1 MTSVGFENQ
10 IKQWVQVDNQIKEF
24 NDRIRDLREKRN
36 TLEKNITTYASSNNL
51 SNSSIKI
58 GEDKLKF
65 STTRVPEPLT
75 FKYLEKTLGEIIKNE
90 SQVQVIM
97 NHLKQKRD
105 IKVVP
110 EIKRYNNN

>member
-36 TLEKNITTYASSNNL
+36 TLEKTITTYASSNNL

-65 STTRVPEPLT
+65 ATTRVPEPLT

-97 NHLKQKRD
+97 NHVKQKRD

-110 EIKRYNNN
+110 EIKRFNNN